1 MWNFFLQW
9 LCCFFLNTSRF
20 SKKMQNV
27 CQFMRLLQF
36 SQSCSLAES
45 NKNQASFSTVT
56 TIGGLCFPWIYLN
69 RLLSLHVSLWTS
81 FSNSPNSVPRLS
93 KSFKLNLWYLKEK
106 KKIYGS
112 YSSMFNFLSSSL
124 HRLRPCSDWK
134 QPCVKCKVDLL
145 VRQTMK

>member
-1 MWNFFLQW
+1 MKFLSPVIVLFFFKYQQVFQKDAECLPVYQ
-9 LCCFFLNTSRF
+9 
-20 SKKMQNV
+20 
-27 CQFMRLLQF
+27 LLQC

-56 TIGGLCFPWIYLN
+56 TVGGLCFPWIYLN
-69 RLLSLHVSLWTS
+69 RLLSLHVSLWPS